1 MSRDSS
7 TADRIFEILKER
19 GMSQVELSKRTGIPT
34 STICD
39 WKRKGNTP
47 TAEKIALVAKALQ
60 VSPEEILSY
69 SNGNVSEHRIIHKSD
84 PLWDIVDI
92 YDKSDVSRKER
103 LLKYFNAFLEIEN

>member
-7 TADRIFEILKER
+7 TADRIFEILRER
-19 GMSQVELSKRTGIPT
+19 GISQVELSKRTGIPT

-60 VSPEEILSY
+60 VSPDEILATSD
-69 SNGNVSEHRIIHKSD
+69 SDISDHRVIHKSE
-84 PLWDIVDI
+84 PIWDLVEIF
-92 YDKSDVSRKER
+92 DKSDQAQQER
-103 LLKYFNAFLEIEN
+103 LMKYFKAFLEAEK